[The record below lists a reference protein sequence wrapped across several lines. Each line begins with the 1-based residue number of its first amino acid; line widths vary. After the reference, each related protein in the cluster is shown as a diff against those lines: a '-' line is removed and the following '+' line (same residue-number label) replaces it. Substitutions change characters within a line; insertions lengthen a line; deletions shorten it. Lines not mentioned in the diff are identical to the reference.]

1 MVSTDIEWYRSVTPW
16 GELRLATRGE
26 HVVSI
31 RPPLDGDMSLRGECQ
46 PMTSA
51 PAAAQRLAASIARY
65 LGGEQ
70 VELAT
75 RDDVEAWLDAAGVD
89 GFRRDAS
96 LTLFDVPRGVT
107 LSYGELAALAGRPG
121 AARAAGSTCARNPLP
136 LVVPCHRVVN
146 AGARHGDVGSYGAAS
161 GTAYKRRLL
170 ELEDAALV
178 RPVQRR

>member
-1 MVSTDIEWYRSVTPW
+1 MVSTDIEWYRSVTTW
-16 GELRLATRGE
+16 GELRLATRGDR
-26 HVVSI
+26 VVSI
-31 RPPLDGDMSLRGECQ
+31 RPPLDGDTSLQGDCQAMS
-46 PMTSA
+46 SA
-51 PAAAQRLAASIARY
+51 PAAAQRLASSSARY
-65 LGGEQ
+65 LDGEI

-75 RDDVEAWLDAAGVD
+75 RADVAAWLDAAGVE

-146 AGARHGDVGSYGAAS
+146 AGARHGDVGSYGAAT
-161 GTAYKRRLL
+161 GTSYKRRLL

-178 RPVQRR
+178 RPRKRG